1 MSTVSAETTTP
12 VLMLSDVSICPSAP
26 KQRRKHARLAFNGPT
41 TDLDEAAKTLFDD
54 EDEDEDDSS
63 DEDEDEDEDKTV
75 EKKPSAGWNFGVS
88 SSDESES
95 DSESGSDFDDEDD
108 EDAEGA
114 KGAKGAEGAE
124 GGPEP
129 LTNSDLGAAHASLTE
144 AQCRSFGKAAIFAAK
159 VTARA
164 AEKAER
170 AFAKTTAKATA
181 RADKIV
187 AKAEEKAAAK
197 SAKVSNKLIAKANK
211 VNAKKAAKAAAKA
224 DKVAA
229 KAAEKAAAKAIKAA
243 AKVAKK
249 ATKEARAPMGEKA
262 YKLIGIVKK
271 SRKPRV
277 VGLSDEEMLQRR
289 AEQKVESALLRKR
302 KENALPHL
310 AQNLVDRVRQLHT
323 GAFSDVYKVI
333 DSRAKFIANVPICL
347 AEAAEIIERT
357 TLERNELKNIVQ
369 KLSNANNIDEY
380 LQNEW
385 NYNENHS
392 VGSYS
397 DSDSSSE

>member
-1 MSTVSAETTTP
+1 MSTVSAETMTP

-54 EDEDEDDSS
+54 EDEDED
-63 DEDEDEDEDKTV
+63 EDEDKTI
-75 EKKPSAGWNFGVS
+75 EKKPSAGWNFGV
-88 SSDESES
+88 S

-108 EDAEGA
+108 EDAED
-114 KGAKGAEGAE
+114 AEGAE

-129 LTNSDLGAAHASLTE
+129 LANSDLGAAQASLTE
-144 AQCRSFGKAAIFAAK
+144 AQCRSFGKAEIFAAK

-164 AEKAER
+164 AEKANKVAAR
-170 AFAKTTAKATA
+170 NAAKLAA

-229 KAAEKAAAKAIKAA
+229 KAAEKAAAKAIKEA

-357 TLERNELKNIVQ
+357 TRQRDELKNIVQ

-385 NYNENHS
+385 NYTENHS
-392 VGSYS
+392 ACS
-397 DSDSSSE
+397 DSDSGSSSE